1 MEKSPTRLTFIDVAR
16 TYAIVLALFAHALA
30 TAGAFDKL
38 GADGIYI
45 KQFIRMA
52 TPMFVFMF
60 GFMVEFIYA
69 TRARNGGV
77 KQVSRRIYVRSF
89 QCFVAYVLT
98 SICAWLGGY
107 KSLESVVSSIMFLS
121 DSRFGNIL
129 RAYSVMLLVTPF
141 IIKLRLKVGVKLL
154 YFALVIL
161 LIFHAFISHLQTID
175 FGILNHPM
183 NILFGIGIHQ
193 GGPSVIGAFIF
204 YLAGM
209 IVAAEVGRGNLNPKE
224 FYKSIASLFVAMSVA
239 GAFMIQDN
247 LYDTWR
253 FFSDLTYR
261 KLNDPGYYIIG
272 TCCSLL
278 AIAICCALIGNRKLI
293 KPVSFILPIGTSS
306 LISYTAG
313 NMLLNLFGQYSQRVD
328 LIIFLVVFFTV
339 VVLITRNITSIPF
352 YNKAFT
358 FMNLEY
364 RKVFQRTS
372 R

>member
-1 MEKSPTRLTFIDVAR
+1 MEKSPNRLTFIDVAR
-16 TYAIVLALFAHALA
+16 TYAIILALLAHALI
-30 TAGAFDKL
+30 TTGAIDKL
-38 GADGIYI
+38 GADSIYI

-60 GFMVEFIYA
+60 GFMVEFIYVK
-69 TRARNGGV
+69 RASNCGV
-77 KQVSRRIYVRSF
+77 KQISRRLYVRSF

-98 SICAWLGGY
+98 SMCAWLGGY
-107 KSLESVVSSIMFLS
+107 KSLESVVNSIIFLS
-121 DSRFGNIL
+121 EARFGNIL
-129 RAYSVMLLVTPF
+129 RAYCVMLLVTPF
-141 IIKLRLKVGVKLL
+141 IIKLRLKIGVKLL
-154 YFALVIL
+154 YFALVLL
-161 LIFHAFISHLQTID
+161 LILHAFISHLQTID

-209 IVAAEVGRGNLNPKE
+209 IVAAGVGRGDLNPKE
-224 FYKSIASLFVAMSVA
+224 FYKSIASLFVVMLVA
-239 GAFMIQDN
+239 GAFLIQDN

-253 FFSDLTYR
+253 FFSNATYR

-278 AIAICCALIGNRKLI
+278 AIAVCYALIGNRKLI
-293 KPVSFILPIGTSS
+293 KPLSFILPIGTSS
-306 LISYTAG
+306 LISYTVG
-313 NMLLNLFGQYSQRVD
+313 NMLLNLFGQYSQRVE
-328 LIIFLVVFFTV
+328 LIVFLVVFFSA
-339 VVLITRNITSIPF
+339 VVLITRNITSMPF

-358 FMNLEY
+358 LMNLEY
-364 RKVFQRTS
+364 RKAFQRTS